1 MKLVSTDTSPNADA
15 FPTIATSPAGASDLL
30 LALRRCPGC
39 GYRMAG
45 LPQAEVCPECG
56 GRVSRDMLFL
66 CGFVW
71 GEPAALRNAGHRS
84 IPRLLLSVSV
94 GLLPVLYITLIL
106 LTTRWKGEAS
116 QWMLVAAAATSLIT
130 YAVAAT
136 SADPAGTMLAR
147 LGRDGFS
154 EVSRSNPSP
163 SAWLG
168 RLASVL
174 LFFLPGIAGGVLALV
189 KPGLPEFFPI
199 GLAAIQFV
207 MVLFYLAGRGAG
219 RRPVDGS
226 SEPSVRAA
234 RFVQPWASA
243 LSAQLEQV
251 DEEHARL
258 QVLPIQ
264 RFWTLEISTTASP
277 VDLEFPCTPEEL
289 AKLKALLGRWRHGG
303 PAASVTP
310 TPA

>member
-174 LFFLPGIAGGVLALV
+174 LFFLAGIAGGVLALV

-207 MVLFYLAGRGAG
+207 MVLFYLARRGANWQQAD
-219 RRPVDGS
+219 RPD
-226 SEPSVRAA
+226 PAIRAA
-234 RFVQPWASA
+234 GIVRPWASA
-243 LSAQLEQV
+243 RAPHVEQV

-258 QVLPIQ
+258 RISPIQ
-264 RFWTLEISTTASP
+264 RFWTLKAVTLDPI
-277 VDLEFPCTPEEL
+277 DLEFPCTPEEL
-289 AKLKALLGRWRHGG
+289 AKLNALLTLWRRGE
-303 PAASVTP
+303 PAASV
-310 TPA
+310 AQADA